1 MLNSSIWMIFSEISS
16 ASTGNN
22 NSFSPDAQDVHY
34 CAEFEA
40 ADEDYVNFSSMAG
53 FTYGNSWSI
62 VQRLKLPEFPS
73 TYGWN
78 WFRGPA
84 WDDKEGDIALQ
95 LRSDD
100 NQYQIYFWF
109 QQNGWNNL
117 LMNKSQDGITIQNNT
132 WYDIVVQFHLP
143 NTTYQLYLDGNLV
156 HSLVHEEMNDTS
168 NQNPLFYGGQYTD
181 PEFGVGDLY
190 SESDIAIAHQAW
202 FQRVLTQD
210 EIKNYNGQI
219 DNSDEDLFFSTDI
232 TNDKILDA
240 SGNGHNG
247 ENGNSPE
254 YIAIEYPTI
263 TSPSDVTYVYE
274 EAGQNIS
281 WTVTDNTVNGQTY
294 SISVNGTE
302 NATGTWTSGTAI
314 TFDVTGWEVGDY
326 EVVIIANN
334 GLGGSVSDTVIVT
347 VTQSSFKIF
356 GYTTSFLLITIFGT
370 VVILIK
376 KKKL

>member
-34 CAEFEA
+34 CTEFEA

-78 WFRGPA
+78 WFRGSA

-109 QQNGWNNL
+109 RQNGWNSL

-181 PEFGVGDLY
+181 PGFGVGDLY

-254 YIAIEYPTI
+254 YI
-263 TSPSDVTYVYE
+263 
-274 EAGQNIS
+274 
-281 WTVTDNTVNGQTY
+281 
-294 SISVNGTE
+294 
-302 NATGTWTSGTAI
+302 
-314 TFDVTGWEVGDY
+314 
-326 EVVIIANN
+326 VIN
-334 GLGGSVSDTVIVT
+334 
-347 VTQSSFKIF
+347 
-356 GYTTSFLLITIFGT
+356 
-370 VVILIK
+370 
-376 KKKL
+376 